1 MVDLRATIESDLGD
15 ILEGDFG
22 LPVTLTS
29 PAGVTETVMG
39 QVAYDT
45 REYNPITGAERVI
58 NLPVITVRRSSLST
72 IPADGEFWSIQ
83 IPSTPTVTG
92 TLETY
97 VLSDRPIKHGRS
109 YGWITL
115 YLTKASQSE

>member
-1 MVDLRATIESDLGD
+1 MDLRALIESDLED

-22 LPVTLTS
+22 LPVTLIS
-29 PAGVTETVMG
+29 PAGESVTVMG

-45 REYNPITGAERVI
+45 RKFDPVTGAEMII
-58 NLPVITVRRSSLST
+58 NLPVVTVRRSSLST
-72 IPADGEFWSIQ
+72 IPADGENWAVK

-92 TLETY
+92 DLVTY
-97 VLSDRPIKHGRS
+97 ALGRPVEHGRS

-115 YLTKASQSE
+115 YLMAAEQSA

>member
-1 MVDLRATIESDLGD
+1 MDLRAQIETDLGD
-15 ILEGDFG
+15 TLEGDFG
-22 LPVTLTS
+22 LPVTLIS
-29 PAGVTETVMG
+29 PAGESVTVRG

-45 REYNPITGAERVI
+45 REYDPITGAEMI
-58 NLPVITVRRSSLST
+58 IDLPVVTVRRSSLST
-72 IPADGEFWSIQ
+72 IPADGEIWAVK
-83 IPSTPTVTG
+83 IPSTPSVTG

-115 YLTKASQSE
+115 YLTKAEQSV

>member
-1 MVDLRATIESDLGD
+1 MDLRAQIETDLGD
-15 ILEGDFG
+15 TLEGDFG
-22 LPVTLTS
+22 LPVTLIS
-29 PAGVTETVMG
+29 PAGESVTVRG

-45 REYNPITGAERVI
+45 REYDPITGAEMI
-58 NLPVITVRRSSLST
+58 IDLPVVTVRRSSLST
-72 IPADGEFWSIQ
+72 IPADGEIWAVR
-83 IPSTPTVTG
+83 IPSTPSVTG

-115 YLTKASQSE
+115 YLTKAEQSV

>member
-1 MVDLRATIESDLGD
+1 MDLRAQIETDLGD
-15 ILEGDFG
+15 TLEGDFG
-22 LPVTLTS
+22 LPVTLIS
-29 PAGVTETVMG
+29 PSGVSETVRG

-45 REYNPITGAERVI
+45 REYDPITGAEMI
-58 NLPVITVRRSSLST
+58 IDLPVVTVRRSSLST
-72 IPADGEFWSIQ
+72 IPADGETWAIR
-83 IPSTPTVTG
+83 IPSTPSVTG

-115 YLTKASQSE
+115 YLTKAEQSV